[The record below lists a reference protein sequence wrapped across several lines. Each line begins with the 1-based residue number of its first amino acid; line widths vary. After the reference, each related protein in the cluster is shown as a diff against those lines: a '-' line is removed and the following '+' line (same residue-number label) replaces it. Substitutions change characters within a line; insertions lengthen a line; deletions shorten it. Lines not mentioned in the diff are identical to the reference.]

1 MGLRKT
7 RRLQRRRGGGV
18 TTMTRMKAKAASNK
32 KQLKILKARRT
43 ELMRVLKIQKKL
55 EDMGGQAEG
64 LTK

>member
-1 MGLRKT
+1 
-7 RRLQRRRGGGV
+7 
-18 TTMTRMKAKAASNK
+18 MTRMKAKAASNK